1 MLKSQSIL
9 VWGELTR
16 IAMQIVGQVTLVGR
30 LVLHDLH
37 RGCRG
42 FGRDRAGGLGVE
54 GGSFHGVYL
63 VRAIM

>member
-30 LVLHDLH
+30 LVLQDLH
-37 RGCRG
+37 RG
-42 FGRDRAGGLGVE
+42 AVGLGATWQGGWALRE
-54 GGSFHGVYL
+54 GVFMGFT
-63 VRAIM
+63 